1 MSFKVGAT
9 VDGYEFLR
17 LLGSSGSAVVFE
29 VLNQDANRR
38 EMLKLLPRE
47 LLSND
52 EDVER
57 FARETKVRS
66 QLNHPRIAEFYGT
79 VVLDGQPAM
88 TMEMV
93 DGSSLEEILAEGPI
107 TMGEAVDIAIA
118 VLEALEYAH
127 GMEVV
132 HREVSPSNI
141 YISQDHGIKL
151 TGFGLAKQYSDPRLT
166 APGMLIGQVHY
177 LSPEQVKGTT
187 EIDGRSDIY
196 SLAVVLFEAL
206 TGLRPFD
213 SKSQF
218 DIIQAHVLE
227 APPLPSDLR
236 EDIPGEL
243 EKVILQALEKFPNDR
258 FPEAKYFR
266 FALQDVRGSIRRV
279 ETEER
284 PFKVRDPIDDLEDE
298 VPAGAIELP
307 PALREAMERR
317 RKKNKAG
324 DAEEGQ
330 APPIPGGPAVPATAA
345 AGPAASVGAIIG
357 DVGGVG
363 AQAKKGLQPKELA
376 IIGVVTILVVVSVMA
391 GLFMFSNP

>member
-141 YISQDHGIKL
+141 YISADHGIKL

-196 SLAVVLFEAL
+196 SLAVVLFATWCDYATH
-206 TGLRPFD
+206 TGCQRAAPFESGSARRP
-213 SKSQF
+213 
-218 DIIQAHVLE
+218 LE
-227 APPLPSDLR
+227 
-236 EDIPGEL
+236 
-243 EKVILQALEKFPNDR
+243 
-258 FPEAKYFR
+258 
-266 FALQDVRGSIRRV
+266 RGSSARSSS
-279 ETEER
+279 
-284 PFKVRDPIDDLEDE
+284 PL
-298 VPAGAIELP
+298 
-307 PALREAMERR
+307 
-317 RKKNKAG
+317 
-324 DAEEGQ
+324 
-330 APPIPGGPAVPATAA
+330 
-345 AGPAASVGAIIG
+345 
-357 DVGGVG
+357 
-363 AQAKKGLQPKELA
+363 
-376 IIGVVTILVVVSVMA
+376 
-391 GLFMFSNP
+391 